1 MNKIPIKILQR
12 FLMGLAKLI
21 IWRFNPKII
30 AITGSVGKTSTK
42 EAIYAVLKD
51 HFYVRKSIGNLN
63 NELGT
68 PLAIIA
74 DWTDEQLKIISRF
87 EPVGK
92 KKIRKMFFWL
102 KAISVGLKRFF
113 FGAKSAYPEI
123 LILEYGADRPGDIA
137 YLCEMARPHI
147 GVVTAVGEIP
157 VHVEFFS
164 GPEAIAREKSK
175 LIESLLVSGFA
186 VLNFDN
192 PVMKQMKE
200 KTRGKVIGFGFDV
213 DANVKIGN
221 FEARTEN
228 GWPAGVS
235 FKLEYG
241 GSFVPVVMKNSFG
254 RGQVY
259 AAAAAACIGLIFD
272 LNLVEISEGLSKN
285 YAPPKSRLNL
295 VKGVKEACV
304 IDDSYNASPL
314 SMKEALETVKDFQ
327 AERKIAV
334 LGDMLELGEYS
345 QSEHEKIGKLVV
357 DVVDVL
363 ITVGPQAKFIA
374 RAAFEAG
381 FPAEKIK
388 SFDTTVP
395 EVAFAIREIMKKG
408 DLVLVKASRGIG
420 LDRIVEEIKAP
431 IV

>member
-1 MNKIPIKILQR
+1 MKKVSIKILQR
-12 FLMGLAKLI
+12 FLRKLAKLI

-51 HFYVRKSIGNLN
+51 HFSVRKSAGNLN

-74 DWTDEQLKIISRF
+74 DWTDEQLKIISRS
-87 EPVGK
+87 EPAGK

-102 KAISVGLKRFF
+102 TAIGAGLKAFL
-113 FGAKSAYPEI
+113 FGGKSNYPKI

-147 GVVTAVGEIP
+147 GVITSVGEIP
-157 VHVEFFS
+157 VHVEFFG
-164 GPEAIAREKSK
+164 GPEAVTKEKSK
-175 LIESLLVSGFA
+175 LIEYLLASGFA

-192 PVMKQMKE
+192 VVVKQMKE
-200 KTRGKVIGFGFDV
+200 KTRGKAIGFGFGA
-213 DANVKIGN
+213 DADVKIGN

-241 GSFVPVVMKNSFG
+241 GSFVPVIMKNSFG

-259 AAAAAACIGLIFD
+259 AAAAAACVGLIFD
-272 LNLVEISEGLSKN
+272 LNLVEISESLSKN

-295 VKGVKEACV
+295 IKGVKETCV

-345 QSEHEKIGKLVV
+345 QIEHEKIGKLTVGI
-357 DVVDVL
+357 VDVL
-363 ITVGPQAKFIA
+363 ITIGPQAKFIA
-374 RAAFEAG
+374 KAASEAG
-381 FPAEKIK
+381 FPVEKIK

-395 EVAFAIREIMKKG
+395 EVAFVIREIMEKG

-420 LDRIVEEIKAP
+420 LDKIVDEIKQM
-431 IV
+431 

>member
-1 MNKIPIKILQR
+1 MKKIPIKILQR
-12 FLMGLAKLI
+12 LLGRLAKMI

-51 HFYVRKSIGNLN
+51 HFSVRKSVGNLN

-68 PLAIIA
+68 PLAIIT
-74 DWTDEQLKIISRF
+74 DWTDERFKIISRS
-87 EPVGK
+87 EPAGK
-92 KKIRKMFFWL
+92 KKIRKLFFWMM
-102 KAISVGLKRFF
+102 AISAGLKRFF
-113 FGAKSAYPEI
+113 FGKKSGYPEI

-147 GVVTAVGEIP
+147 GVVTSVGEIP

-164 GPEAIAREKSK
+164 GPEAVAKEKSK
-175 LIESLLVSGFA
+175 LVEYLLVSGFI

-192 PVMKQMKE
+192 ALVKQMKE
-200 KTRGKVIGFGFDV
+200 KTRGKVIGFGFGA
-213 DANVKIGN
+213 DANVKIGS

-254 RGQVY
+254 KGQVY
-259 AAAAAACIGLIFD
+259 AASAAACVGLIFD

-295 VKGVKEACV
+295 IKGVKETCV

-314 SMKEALETVKDFQ
+314 SMKEALETIKDFQ

-345 QSEHEKIGKLVV
+345 QNEHEKIGKLTVGI
-357 DVVDVL
+357 VDVL

-374 RAAFEAG
+374 KAAIGAG

-395 EVAFAIREIMKKG
+395 EVASAIREIMGKG

-420 LDRIVEEIKAP
+420 LDKIVDEIK
-431 IV
+431 IL